1 MCANASE
8 NTMEYDS
15 VKVEFE
21 NIESRASVFQNTKV
35 VPFDRSYFHVLK
47 KVIPEIKTDY
57 FWFFASFTDLRW
69 FSHRNFVPTN
79 DHMQVW
85 YTTHPMGGLNKEGNV
100 LLVPTNAFKAQIDKM
115 EKLSDFE
122 NIEYNADPI
131 LYQKPMSKTYFK
143 LDDPFKDTRQWTWLI
158 NDNLQE
164 LKLPNFYPSFWED
177 EYVYTWGK
185 TNDVMLLT
193 NVVDWTKHKNY
204 DLTYDVKK
212 LDVFE
217 IPGKSKLAYTVNA
230 GRCKTGYFWA
240 VPPGTKAE
248 DLDMSFQPDRTCQPC
263 HYGFGNDIYVLNRK
277 LCINVKNPGLDESLV
292 KDVNV

>member
-1 MCANASE
+1 
-8 NTMEYDS
+8 MEYDS

-21 NIESRASVFQNTKV
+21 NIESRASVFKNTKV

-47 KVIPEIKTDY
+47 KVITEIKTDY

-79 DHMQVW
+79 YHMQVW

-100 LLVPTNAFKAQIDKM
+100 LLIPTNAFKAQIDKM

-122 NIEYNADPI
+122 NIDYNADPV

-164 LKLPNFYPSFWED
+164 VYDKLGGDSLSNITHTGSTITNTVTNGDITIDPNGTGTVFINGPLEVRGETTEINTTQLQIED
-177 EYVYTWGK
+177 
-185 TNDVMLLT
+185 NLL
-193 NVVDWTKHKNY
+193 
-204 DLTYDVKK
+204 
-212 LDVFE
+212 E
-217 IPGKSKLAYTVNA
+217 
-230 GRCKTGYFWA
+230 
-240 VPPGTKAE
+240 
-248 DLDMSFQPDRTCQPC
+248 
-263 HYGFGNDIYVLNRK
+263 LNRNSSGGDVDAGK
-277 LCINVKNPGLDESLV
+277 DGLDEAQPLISDQCHVSHKEVNRIMAMV
-292 KDVNV
+292 KIMVLMTLMRKSAPSYDVVSDIVHNAVATC

>member
-1 MCANASE
+1 MCIR
-8 NTMEYDS
+8 DS
-15 VKVEFE
+15 E

-164 LKLPNFYPSFWED
+164 LKLPNFYPSFWEN
-177 EYVYTWGK
+177 EYVYT
-185 TNDVMLLT
+185 L
-193 NVVDWTKHKNY
+193 
-204 DLTYDVKK
+204 
-212 LDVFE
+212 
-217 IPGKSKLAYTVNA
+217 
-230 GRCKTGYFWA
+230 
-240 VPPGTKAE
+240 
-248 DLDMSFQPDRTCQPC
+248 
-263 HYGFGNDIYVLNRK
+263 
-277 LCINVKNPGLDESLV
+277 SLIHI
-292 KDVNV
+292 